1 MWAFFLE
8 RVRSPENVADVRA
21 NILLYHPPPA
31 NKPRESRHD
40 ITSAFLCQVPAFSL
54 PHVYLP
60 PRQHNKKKLARAAA
74 REQEL
79 KKLKAQRET
88 VSSSLSAV
96 RAKLE
101 SVEKEVHALK
111 QGLAQN
117 GTKIAAPL
125 RIAFDRDDNLACC

>member
-1 MWAFFLE
+1 
-8 RVRSPENVADVRA
+8 VADVRA
-21 NILLYHPPPA
+21 NILLYYPPPPA
-31 NKPRESRHD
+31 TNHVESQRHD
-40 ITSAFLCQVPAFSL
+40 TTAFSVWQGPCIL
-54 PHVYLP
+54 IPTRFLASS
-60 PRQHNKKKLARAAA
+60 QHNKKKLARAAA

-111 QGLAQN
+111 QGLVQN
-117 GTKIAAPL
+117 GTLIAAPSSPHS
-125 RIAFDRDDNLACC
+125 AAKPNLAC

>member
-1 MWAFFLE
+1 MWKA
-8 RVRSPENVADVRA
+8 
-21 NILLYHPPPA
+21 
-31 NKPRESRHD
+31 
-40 ITSAFLCQVPAFSL
+40 SAMTPQHSLSGKDLAFSFQPVFL
-54 PHVYLP
+54 ASS
-60 PRQHNKKKLARAAA
+60 QHNKKKLARAAA

-111 QGLAQN
+111 QGLVQN
-117 GTKIAAPL
+117 GTLIAAPSSPHS
-125 RIAFDRDDNLACC
+125 AAKPNLAC